1 MNRTFRSGF
10 LGRLAGDRRG
20 VSAIEFALLA
30 PVMIAFYFA
39 VAEFC
44 QAYMAQK
51 RTGHAASMVADLVSQ
66 TNAVTTGEL
75 DDIFGI
81 GDLVMAPFDPASL
94 TQRVSSV
101 TRGADGVAKVGW
113 SRAEGPGITKR
124 ATGSIVTIPAG
135 LIANGESIVM
145 SETGYYYE
153 SPVKYVL
160 KEATHFENTFY
171 LRPRQVQT
179 VACSNCPT

>member
-1 MNRTFRSGF
+1 MRPTFRSGF

-66 TNAVTTGEL
+66 TNVVTTAEL

-81 GDLVMAPFDPASL
+81 GDLVMAPFNPSSL

-101 TRGADGVAKVGW
+101 TRDANGVARVGW
-113 SRAEGPGITKR
+113 SRGEGIGALAPGSVV
-124 ATGSIVTIPAG
+124 AVPAG
-135 LIANGESIVM
+135 LIANGESLVM
-145 SETGYYYE
+145 SETGYDYD
-153 SPVKYVL
+153 SPVDYVL
-160 KEATHFENTFY
+160 EGLTHFDSVFY

-179 VACSNCPT
+179 VGCSNC